1 MFNHSALS
9 AAAPHLSRSLGADKF
24 AKVNHPEQCV
34 MHPNDRIAA
43 WKRWEMNS
51 FTEGLPALS
60 PKNLNAQPMS
70 ALATTSASSSQ
81 NELDALRKQA
91 QAEGEK
97 AGYQQGQTQGF
108 EQGYAQGQ
116 TEGHAAAMAAVHEQ
130 ARQLQALALSL
141 PSALHAA
148 DASVAD
154 DLLALAMDLARQ
166 VVGQTL
172 HAEPQAMLA
181 VVRSL
186 LQAEP
191 ALVGTPLLFL
201 HPDDAALVK
210 EHLAED
216 LQTIGWR
223 IRTDADMARGG
234 CRVTANSGERDAS
247 LQTRWERVAA
257 ALALHT
263 PLATKHATEH
273 TTGHAP

>member
-1 MFNHSALS
+1 
-9 AAAPHLSRSLGADKF
+9 
-24 AKVNHPEQCV
+24 

-60 PKNLNAQPMS
+60 PKNLNAQPIS
-70 ALATTSASSSQ
+70 ALAATRALVSQ

-97 AGYQQGQTQGF
+97 AGYLQGQTQGF

-116 TEGHAAAMAAVHEQ
+116 AQGHAAAMAAVHEQ

-172 HAEPQAMLA
+172 HVEPQAMLA

-247 LQTRWERVAA
+247 LPTRWERVAA

-263 PLATKHATEH
+263 PLATEHA
-273 TTGHAP
+273 TGHAP

>member
-1 MFNHSALS
+1 MFDDTA
-9 AAAPHLSRSLGADKF
+9 LSRSPDAEKF
-24 AKVNHPEQCV
+24 ARMGHPEPCV

-51 FTEGLPALS
+51 FTEGLPALAL
-60 PKNLNAQPMS
+60 KNLASRPPS
-70 ALATTSASSSQ
+70 ALAATVAPISQ
-81 NELDALRKQA
+81 DEMDTLRRQA
-91 QAEGEK
+91 QTAGEK
-97 AGYQQGQTQGF
+97 AGYQQGQAQGY
-108 EQGYAQGQ
+108 EQGYLQGQ

-141 PSALHAA
+141 PLALHAA

-172 HAEPQAMLA
+172 RADPQAMLA
-181 VVRSL
+181 VVHSL

-191 ALVGTPLLFL
+191 ALVGAPLLFL
-201 HPDDAALVK
+201 HPDDAVLVK
-210 EHLAED
+210 EHLSED
-216 LQTIGWR
+216 LQTVGWR
-223 IRTDADMARGG
+223 IRTDAAIERGG

-257 ALALHT
+257 ALAQHT
-263 PLATKHATEH
+263 PL
-273 TTGHAP
+273 TTGHAT

>member
-1 MFNHSALS
+1 MFDNSAFS
-9 AAAPHLSRSLGADKF
+9 AAASPNLSRSPDIDKF
-24 AKVNHPEQCV
+24 ASINHPEQCV

-60 PKNLNAQPMS
+60 LKNLSAKPMS
-70 ALATTSASSSQ
+70 ALAITSASISQ
-81 NELDALRKQA
+81 NELDALREQA
-91 QAEGEK
+91 QTDGEK
-97 AGYQQGQTQGF
+97 AGYQQGQAQGF

-172 HAEPQAMLA
+172 HLDPQAMLA

-223 IRTDADMARGG
+223 IRIDADMARGG
-234 CRVTANSGERDAS
+234 CRVKANSGERDAS
-247 LQTRWERVAA
+247 LQTRWDRVAA

-263 PLATKHATEH
+263 PLAAGQ
-273 TTGHAP
+273 TTGHAR